1 MIIFVTQVSRKRP
14 STGQSRAPPPMR
26 PMSASQG
33 MEAFDLRRVVCI
45 YFFIKFWIESRNNHY
60 RCFLPFFFQVL
71 SAKQVEG
78 QIKAT
83 ELEQTSFESS
93 IASR

>member
-45 YFFIKFWIESRNNHY
+45 YFFIKFWIESTITIIDVF
-60 RCFLPFFFQVL
+60 FLFFFQVL
-71 SAKQVEG
+71 SAKQVEE